1 MLAREPESFWRE
13 NVLAFVILLRVLARF
28 TDHPCPTDLLIQAT
42 LIEIF
47 VKTSCL
53 GKRENL
59 ALWKYLLFTCI
70 NMV

>member
-1 MLAREPESFWRE
+1 MIA
-13 NVLAFVILLRVLARF
+13 VVILLRVLARF
-28 TDHPCPTDLLIQAT
+28 TGHHRLTDHLIQAT
-42 LIEIF
+42 LITIF

-53 GKRENL
+53 RNRKNL